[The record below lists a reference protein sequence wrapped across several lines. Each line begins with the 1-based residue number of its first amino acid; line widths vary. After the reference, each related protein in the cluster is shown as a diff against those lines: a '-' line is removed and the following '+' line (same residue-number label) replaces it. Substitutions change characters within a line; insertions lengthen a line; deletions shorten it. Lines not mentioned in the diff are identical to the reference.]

1 MTVTKTDLVKHLSQE
16 LSVTQDNAGKM
27 IQKTLEWIQDS
38 LVSDEDISFL
48 GFGSFIVQKTAAR
61 EGRNPQT
68 GAVIQI
74 PEGKRVVFRSGKLLK
89 EALKGQICNVI

>member
-1 MTVTKTDLVKHLSQE
+1 MALTKTDLVKHLSQE

-27 IQKTLEWIQDS
+27 IQATFNWIQDS
-38 LVSDEDISFL
+38 LVLDEDISFL
-48 GFGSFIVQKTAAR
+48 GFGSFVVQKTAAR
-61 EGRNPQT
+61 EGRNPRS
-68 GAVIQI
+68 GDVIQI